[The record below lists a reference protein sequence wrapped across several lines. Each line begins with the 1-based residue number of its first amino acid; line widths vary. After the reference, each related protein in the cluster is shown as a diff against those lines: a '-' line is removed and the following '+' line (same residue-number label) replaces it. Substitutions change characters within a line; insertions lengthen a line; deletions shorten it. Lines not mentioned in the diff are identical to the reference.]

1 MHPEDRERILKVVA
15 DARENRKPF
24 IAELRLVRSDRIV
37 RWISA
42 RGKFYYDRHGDAER
56 MLGMAVDITDRKQ
69 VEEDLASLSGRLIS
83 AQEEERKR
91 IAREIHD
98 DYSQHL
104 ALLAMDLEN
113 LEEEIEN
120 PSANEKITPN
130 LEWDRRGRRR
140 PAFFVTPPA
149 FFHFGH
155 SRSGCRGE
163 GFLYRVR
170 GATGNTGRFCR

>member
-1 MHPEDRERILKVVA
+1 
-15 DARENRKPF
+15 
-24 IAELRLVRSDRIV
+24 
-37 RWISA
+37 
-42 RGKFYYDRHGDAER
+42 
-56 MLGMAVDITDRKQ
+56 MAVDITDRKQ
-69 VEEDLASLSGRLIS
+69 VEEELASLSGRLIS

-113 LEEEIEN
+113 ARGGNRKPFRESEV
-120 PSANEKITPN
+120 TPN
-130 LEWDRRGRRR
+130 LGWHRRDRRR

-149 FFHFGH
+149 FFHFGQ

-163 GFLYRVR
+163 GFLYRSSRSNRKYEVE
-170 GATGNTGRFCR
+170 FCR